1 MKSSLDSPN
10 PCSFCSYKIRKNN
23 RLYFQHLRRP
33 LVSAHSKGTSTPL
46 DSAVTGPLSL
56 TPVQSTLTKNRGGEG
71 HFHSRRSLARSFAL
85 LSKSE
90 IQLVCFLAYAHSLP
104 ERPGCT
110 PSSACPS
117 SRRATIIPPR
127 ILNRRLPCP

>member
-1 MKSSLDSPN
+1 KTPN
-10 PCSFCSYKIRKNN
+10 KTP
-23 RLYFQHLRRP
+23 LHFQLLRHP
-33 LVSAHSKGTSTPL
+33 LVFADYTATSTPL
-46 DSAVTGPLSL
+46 DSAVTKPLFL
-56 TPVQSTLTKNRGGEG
+56 TPVQSTLTKNRGRGEG

-90 IQLVCFLAYAHSLP
+90 IQLVCFLADAHSLP
-104 ERPGCT
+104 ETPGCT

-127 ILNRRLPCP
+127 ILNRRLPCPSEPRFT